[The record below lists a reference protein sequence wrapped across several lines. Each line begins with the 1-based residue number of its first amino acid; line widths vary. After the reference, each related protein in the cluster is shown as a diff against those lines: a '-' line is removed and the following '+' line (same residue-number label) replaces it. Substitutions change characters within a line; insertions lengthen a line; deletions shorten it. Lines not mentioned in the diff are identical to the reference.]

1 MPLQQSLKCFI
12 EPVNRSYKL
21 RLGQDNAKN
30 DLCVVQVELA
40 AWTGPDFVKTLL
52 LKDMPDLMRKD
63 TEKLIDE
70 SPPGKK
76 QPQRF
81 TRQEAA
87 RRAAAALDTVA
98 ASPGKAAQHPAAQSA
113 GEAAEEEDMVGS

>member
-1 MPLQQSLKCFI
+1 M
-12 EPVNRSYKL
+12 
-21 RLGQDNAKN
+21 GQDCAKI
-30 DLCVVQVELA
+30 DLCLVQVELA
-40 AWTGPDFVKTLL
+40 AWTGSDFVKTLL

-81 TRQEAA
+81 TRHEAA
-87 RRAAAALDTVA
+87 RRAAAEQNTAA
-98 ASPGKAAQHPAAQSA
+98 ASPGEAAQHPAAQSA
-113 GEAAEEEDMVGS
+113 GEPAEEEDTVGS